1 MLYVAVKSARV
12 GDGPGA
18 KSRFWFGGKVVL
30 EGAENGRARFADVEA
45 NDSAV
50 GL

>member
-18 KSRFWFGGKVVL
+18 RSRVWFAAKVVL
-30 EGAENGRARFADVEA
+30 EGAEYGRARFADVEA